1 MEKYINETIQKV
13 TEEWTKNKHKLW
25 RPTSYPPLLH
35 SLAPIYIQEKYLD
48 RLLTLVQQVNNLNTT
63 LEYHQHLVK
72 DYPSELLVIY
82 LPALEEYGVQANGR
96 DEYTDLVNKMKKII
110 KDIPEGER
118 KILNIA
124 KRLKERFSVKPRRP
138 AMIEELDKIL

>member
-1 MEKYINETIQKV
+1 MLQT
-13 TEEWTKNKHKLW
+13 
-25 RPTSYPPLLH
+25 
-35 SLAPIYIQEKYLD
+35 LAPIYILEKYWD
-48 RLLTLVQQVNNLNTT
+48 RLLALVQQVNNLNTT
-63 LEYHQHLVK
+63 LEYHQQLLK
-72 DYPSELLVIY
+72 DYPSELLAIY
-82 LPALEEYGVQANGR
+82 LPALEEYGVHANGR
-96 DEYTDLVNKMKKII
+96 GEYADLVNKMKKII